1 MIGFR
6 YYYGG
11 IGIQTQLTMP
21 GLVAGG
27 NTTAAR
33 ALGVS
38 PLMVQLADRPLGDEL
53 QLLYRWTGRFG
64 VALHSRQK
72 EWVFTTNSGAAFVV
86 DQAGRT
92 VTCHGRASDWAGATA
107 EAFVRRVLPRIVQ
120 LQGRT
125 VLHAAALDTGAGVV
139 LLCGH
144 SGAGKST
151 LTASLNQQ
159 LGWPIL
165 GDDMT
170 VLEERVGVFTV
181 LPTGNAVSLW
191 EDSQAALAGA
201 FEHSERLQVYASKY
215 RCQPAQPS
223 DPLGR
228 PLRAVFQLMPPVNGA
243 DETVTIRPV
252 PPAQAVAL
260 LASQA
265 IRFNPDDRQADSGR
279 FVTLAR
285 LAGAVPVNTLHY
297 PRLFGALPQL
307 AERLS
312 AMLGLVPV
320 PSSS

>member
-1 MIGFR
+1 
-6 YYYGG
+6 
-11 IGIQTQLTMP
+11 MP

-144 SGAGKST
+144 SGAGKIHFDREPESAT
-151 LTASLNQQ
+151 
-159 LGWPIL
+159 
-165 GDDMT
+165 
-170 VLEERVGVFTV
+170 R
-181 LPTGNAVSLW
+181 
-191 EDSQAALAGA
+191 LA
-201 FEHSERLQVYASKY
+201 H
-215 RCQPAQPS
+215 
-223 DPLGR
+223 LGR
-228 PLRAVFQLMPPVNGA
+228 RYDGLGGTGRGFHGA
-243 DETVTIRPV
+243 ANR
-252 PPAQAVAL
+252 
-260 LASQA
+260 
-265 IRFNPDDRQADSGR
+265 
-279 FVTLAR
+279 
-285 LAGAVPVNTLHY
+285 
-297 PRLFGALPQL
+297 
-307 AERLS
+307 
-312 AMLGLVPV
+312 
-320 PSSS
+320 